1 MGVSLLIWAAVMV
14 AALLAVR
21 RQKASLGLTLAYLT
35 GLLLIH
41 VPGGL
46 VHFLNP
52 GLLSTTPEVAEG
64 LRLSAI
70 AALCFLVGLILFQRR
85 NPQARRCLAAPARAF
100 DSLAPNPRFW
110 RFCLVAGLVF
120 AFLASPLLAIP
131 SIGAVVSTGS
141 AIWMLGALLAYRWFT
156 KQQQEQLSGWVGAS
170 LIYPVLTL
178 FLGGFLSY
186 GTSGLINALSVLLVT
201 GRRFWRVL
209 LAYGLT
215 LVFALSVFT
224 AYFQN
229 RNAIRDAVWS
239 GASLEQR
246 IDSASGVIRDFHI
259 FDPYADADITA
270 IDQRLNQ
277 NYFAG
282 LAALRIQTG
291 QSNLLQGRTVGDALI
306 AVIPRALWPDKP
318 VAAGSSDLVAVATG
332 LILSNHLLRGGQ
344 CDGGLHQLRF
354 TRCSALFYP
363 VWLWPGLAGFHGLH
377 GGAGRQH
384 PFVAECLSS
393 GDCLDSAQWLF
404 RGAHS
409 RGSIRLACGAFLVL
423 GVAAAPAPSAASTR
437 LSEQVAAAEPLRPR
451 PRRWHRRR
459 HRCLAGSPS
468 GLRASG
474 FFGLPGP
481 SHCWHVSLASEL
493 GARSIP
499 VGHSDPV
506 APPAAH

>member
-70 AALCFLVGLILFQRR
+70 AAVCFLLGLLAFQRR
-85 NPQARRCLAAPARAF
+85 NPQARCCLPAPARAF
-100 DSLAPNPRFW
+100 DSSAPNPRFW
-110 RFCLVAGLVF
+110 RFCLVGGLVF
-120 AFLASPLLAIP
+120 AFLASPLLALP
-131 SIGAVVSTGS
+131 SIGAVVTTGS

-156 KQQQEQLSGWVGAS
+156 RHQQQQLPGWVGAS
-170 LIYPVLTL
+170 LIYPVLTF

-209 LAYGLT
+209 LAYGLS

-229 RNAIRDAVWS
+229 RNAIRAAVWG

-246 IDSASGVIRDFHI
+246 LDSASGVIRDFHI

-270 IDQRLNQ
+270 TDQRLNQ

-318 VAAGSSDLVAVATG
+318 VAAGSGTLVAEATS
-332 LILSNHLLRGGQ
+332 LILNEATSFGVGNVMEAYINFGLVGVLL
-344 CDGGLHQLRF
+344 F
-354 TRCSALFYP
+354 FILFGY
-363 VWLWPGLAGFHGLH
+363 GLAWLDFTAFMAERAGNIRLLLSAFLPAIALIQPNGSFVELTA
-377 GGAGRQH
+377 GALSAWLAGRFWFWVWQ
-384 PFVAECLSS
+384 
-393 GDCLDSAQWLF
+393 
-404 RGAHS
+404 
-409 RGSIRLACGAFLVL
+409 
-423 GVAAAPAPSAASTR
+423 
-437 LSEQVAAAEPLRPR
+437 
-451 PRRWHRRR
+451 RRQRRVQR
-459 HRCLAGSPS
+459 QLT
-468 GLRASG
+468 
-474 FFGLPGP
+474 
-481 SHCWHVSLASEL
+481 
-493 GARSIP
+493 
-499 VGHSDPV
+499 
-506 APPAAH
+506 

>member
-1 MGVSLLIWAAVMV
+1 MGVSLLIWTAVMV

-52 GLLSTTPEVAEG
+52 GLFSTTPEVAEG

-70 AALCFLVGLILFQRR
+70 AAVCFLVGLLAFQRR

-100 DSLAPNPRFW
+100 DSSAPNPRFW

-156 KQQQEQLSGWVGAS
+156 KQQQEQLPGWVGAS

-229 RNAIRDAVWS
+229 RNAIRDSVWG

-246 IDSASGVIRDFHI
+246 LDSASGVIRDFHI

-270 IDQRLNQ
+270 TDQRLNQ

-332 LILSNHLLRGGQ
+332 LILSTTTSFGVGNVMEAYINFGLVGVLL
-344 CDGGLHQLRF
+344 F
-354 TRCSALFYP
+354 FILFGY
-363 VWLWPGLAGFHGLH
+363 GLAWLDFTAFMAER
-377 GGAGRQH
+377 AGN
-384 PFVAECLSS
+384 
-393 GDCLDSAQWLF
+393 
-404 RGAHS
+404 
-409 RGSIRLACGAFLVL
+409 IRLLLSAFL
-423 GVAAAPAPSAASTR
+423 PAIALIQPNGSFVELTAGALSA
-437 LSEQVAAAEPLRPR
+437 
-451 PRRWHRRR
+451 W
-459 HRCLAGSPS
+459 LAG
-468 GLRASG
+468 LFWFWVWQRRQRR
-474 FFGLPGP
+474 
-481 SHCWHVSLASEL
+481 VQRQLA
-493 GARSIP
+493 
-499 VGHSDPV
+499 
-506 APPAAH
+506 

>member
-1 MGVSLLIWAAVMV
+1 MGVSLLIWAAVIV

-70 AALCFLVGLILFQRR
+70 AAVCFLVGLLAFQRR
-85 NPQARRCLAAPARAF
+85 NPQVRRCLAAPARAF
-100 DSLAPNPRFW
+100 DSSAPNPRFW

-131 SIGAVVSTGS
+131 SIGAVVATGS

-156 KQQQEQLSGWVGAS
+156 RHQQQQLPGWVGAS

-209 LAYGLT
+209 LAYGFT

-229 RNAIRDAVWS
+229 RTAIRDAVWG

-246 IDSASGVIRDFHI
+246 LDSASGVIRDFHI

-270 IDQRLNQ
+270 TDQRLNQ

-291 QSNLLQGRTVGDALI
+291 QSKLLQGRTVGDALI
-306 AVIPRALWPDKP
+306 AVIPRALWQDKP
-318 VAAGSSDLVAVATG
+318 VAAGSGTLVSEATS
-332 LILSNHLLRGGQ
+332 LILNEATSFGVGNVMEAYINFGLVGVLL
-344 CDGGLHQLRF
+344 F
-354 TRCSALFYP
+354 FILFGY
-363 VWLWPGLAGFHGLH
+363 GLAWLDFTAFMAERAGNIRLLLSAFLPAIALIQPNGSFVELTA
-377 GGAGRQH
+377 GALSAWLAGRFWFWVWQRRQRR
-384 PFVAECLSS
+384 V
-393 GDCLDSAQWLF
+393 Q
-404 RGAHS
+404 RQ
-409 RGSIRLACGAFLVL
+409 LA
-423 GVAAAPAPSAASTR
+423 
-437 LSEQVAAAEPLRPR
+437 
-451 PRRWHRRR
+451 
-459 HRCLAGSPS
+459 
-468 GLRASG
+468 
-474 FFGLPGP
+474 
-481 SHCWHVSLASEL
+481 
-493 GARSIP
+493 
-499 VGHSDPV
+499 
-506 APPAAH
+506 

>member
-70 AALCFLVGLILFQRR
+70 AALCVLVGLILFQRR
-85 NPQARRCLAAPARAF
+85 NPQARRCLSAPARAF

-110 RFCLVAGLVF
+110 RFCLVSGLVF

-131 SIGAVVSTGS
+131 SIGAVVATGS

-156 KQQQEQLSGWVGAS
+156 KQQQEQLPGWFGAS

-229 RNAIRDAVWS
+229 RNAIRDAVWG

-246 IDSASGVIRDFHI
+246 LDSASGMIRDFHI

-270 IDQRLNQ
+270 TDQRLNQ

-306 AVIPRALWPDKP
+306 ALIPRALWPDKP

-332 LILSNHLLRGGQ
+332 LILSTTTSFGVGNVMEAYINFGLLGV
-344 CDGGLHQLRF
+344 L
-354 TRCSALFYP
+354 LFFILFGY
-363 VWLWPGLAGFHGLH
+363 GLAWLDFTAFMAERAGNIRLLLSAFLPAIALIQPNGSFVELTA
-377 GGAGRQH
+377 GALSAWLAGRFWFWVWQRRQRR
-384 PFVAECLSS
+384 V
-393 GDCLDSAQWLF
+393 Q
-404 RGAHS
+404 RQ
-409 RGSIRLACGAFLVL
+409 LA
-423 GVAAAPAPSAASTR
+423 
-437 LSEQVAAAEPLRPR
+437 
-451 PRRWHRRR
+451 
-459 HRCLAGSPS
+459 
-468 GLRASG
+468 
-474 FFGLPGP
+474 
-481 SHCWHVSLASEL
+481 
-493 GARSIP
+493 
-499 VGHSDPV
+499 
-506 APPAAH
+506 